1 MNEIGKLKERGL
13 LLGGWV
19 LRTSWPAMPASV
31 EFYFQSLLAFQA
43 NLLGPNKHNVQH
55 GIY

>member
-13 LLGGWV
+13 LLGGWG

-43 NLLGPNKHNVQH
+43 NLLDPSKHNVQH